1 MMKKRNFLALA
12 TAALL
17 VPQMAWAEEGILEYT
32 PGLIEQKLAAGNIV
46 MVDFFENY
54 CSTCR
59 AQARALTALREEN
72 PAYDAKIVFINV
84 NIQANEDLAAKH
96 QVTRHGTLLML
107 FGDEVLARVDSITKK
122 EKIKVFLDAGLI

>member
-1 MMKKRNFLALA
+1 MKKRNFLALA

-17 VPQMAWAEEGILEYT
+17 VPHMAWAEEGILEYT
-32 PGLIEQKLAAGNIV
+32 PGLIEEKLAEGNTV

-59 AQARALTALREEN
+59 AQARALTALRTEN
-72 PAYDAKIVFINV
+72 PAYDEKIVFINV
-84 NIQANEDLAAKH
+84 NIDENGELAAKH

-107 FGDEVLARVDSITKK
+107 FGDEVLARLDSITKK
-122 EKIKVFLDAGLI
+122 ERIQIFLDAGLI